1 MWLRTRE
8 DFTGATD
15 SKESVCSAGDAGSI
29 PGSERSP
36 GERNGNPF
44 QYPCLENS
52 MDEGAW
58 QATVHGVAKSLTR
71 LSNFSFRIREGSALV
86 QAALQAALLLGAS
99 STRSKG
105 YEEGG
110 LAYAKAGSSLRSLPG
125 NSRASTPKTRVCLLS
140 ALCSH
145 LHL

>member
-29 PGSERSP
+29 PVSERSP

-58 QATVHGVAKSLTR
+58 QATVHGVTKSLTR
-71 LSNFSFRIREGSALV
+71 LSNFSFRIREGSTLV

-99 STRSKG
+99 SARSKG

-125 NSRASTPKTRVCLLS
+125 NSRASTPKPESAYFT